1 MTADMPD
8 ATVPA
13 PPELPV
19 GRFNGREAFQQLVRD
34 ALATA
39 AREGWR
45 EMILSDA
52 NFHDWPLGER
62 AVIES
67 LEEWARSGRRMTLLA
82 RSYDEVIRR
91 HARLVRWRGTWDH
104 ILTCRVS
111 PMADALDIPS
121 AIWSPGWV
129 LHRLDP
135 DRCVGVTDTEPARRV
150 FLHEVLVEWVRSKSS
165 PGFASTTLGL

>member
-82 RSYDEVIRR
+82 RSYDEMIRR

-121 AIWSPGWV
+121 ALWSSQWAMQ
-129 LHRLDP
+129 RLDP
-135 DRCVGVTDTEPARRV
+135 PRCAGVMGLQADRRV
-150 FLHEVLVEWVRSKSS
+150 LLRESLHEWLRSKSA
-165 PGFASTTLGL
+165 PGFPSTTLGL